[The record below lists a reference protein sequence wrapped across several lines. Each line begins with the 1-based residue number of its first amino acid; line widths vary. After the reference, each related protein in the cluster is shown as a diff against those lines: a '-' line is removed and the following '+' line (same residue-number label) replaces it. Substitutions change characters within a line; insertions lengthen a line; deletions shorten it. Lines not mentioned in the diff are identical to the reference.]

1 MLAED
6 ASGIQSSAPVAR
18 ALREAI
24 DAERCVHTHVLEG
37 KRPSDLPRYR
47 SAFCAVVTRVV
58 YVVHSNAVA
67 AMPDLKLTALLDAG
81 LDKIGHAAS
90 SRCVFQRSGAPGPD
104 WAHRQ
109 LRTSLFS
116 KRAVF
121 RRCRSLPLDIADE
134 AIDVQPCKKLAM
146 SVLFPSANEGISRQD
161 GKRTGQ

>member
-1 MLAED
+1 VLAED

-67 AMPDLKLTALLDAG
+67 AMPDLKLTTLLDAG
-81 LDKIGHAAS
+81 LDKIGHAAF

-109 LRTSLFS
+109 LRASLFS

-121 RRCRSLPLDIADE
+121 RRCRSLSLDIADE
-134 AIDVQPCKKLAM
+134 AIDLQPCKKLAM